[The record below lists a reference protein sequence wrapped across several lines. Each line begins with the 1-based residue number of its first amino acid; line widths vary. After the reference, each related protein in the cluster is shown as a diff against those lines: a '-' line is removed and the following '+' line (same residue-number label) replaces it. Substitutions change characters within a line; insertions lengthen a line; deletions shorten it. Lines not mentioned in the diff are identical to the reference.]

1 MSTKMNPQRS
11 SIIPIA
17 LFLILISL
25 GIFLSFII
33 DNQNAVQRFS
43 FVIAIALG
51 VGLGATFLTGKITG
65 GGKFGFLNLKSISG
79 GFLLFLI
86 TVILFIK
93 FFPIPGP
100 EKSNSRV
107 KTNFSALKINQP
119 VSFWAE
125 NTSEAQ
131 LGFEWYIDK
140 KKKSTS
146 NPFNTSFSEAGT
158 YTVKLITVDSSG
170 STDADEL
177 TIQVNPLGLQ
187 DINIVL
193 MDSFDPDKIYKDRNR
208 ADSNRNATGETNS
221 HIIKGML
228 DPLFDTVKP
237 RMFIEL
243 TKQEYWAF
251 DRQVSEIRNYK
262 PHLVII
268 HRSAFRSEPELMDLI
283 QRLDATTKIFIY
295 SRTFKYPNEIESF
308 KNKLA
313 ENKIDATRVTIFRFI
328 NDNTFFDVVN
338 KSEMKKSL
346 VNLIGK
352 IKNELNGKPG
362 QQ

>member
-1 MSTKMNPQRS
+1 MTTKMNPQRS

-17 LFLILISL
+17 LFLTLISL
-25 GIFLSFII
+25 GIFLSFVI
-33 DNQNAVQRFS
+33 DNQNDVQRFS
-43 FVIAIALG
+43 FVIAISLG

-93 FFPIPGP
+93 FFPIQYL
-100 EKSNSRV
+100 KKTNSRI
-107 KTNFSALKINQP
+107 KTNFSALKINEP
-119 VSFWAE
+119 ISFWAE

-131 LGFEWYIDK
+131 LGFEWYINNK
-140 KKKSTS
+140 KTSTG
-146 NPFNTSFSEAGT
+146 NPFKTNFPEEGT

-177 TIQVNPLGLQ
+177 TIQVNPLGIQ

-193 MDSFDPDKIYKDRNR
+193 MDTFEPGKIYKDKNNT
-208 ADSNRNATGETNS
+208 DSSRNATGETNS
-221 HIIKGML
+221 HIIKRIL
-228 DPLFDTVKP
+228 DSHFDTVRP

-251 DRQVSEIRNYK
+251 DRQVTEIRNYK

-268 HRSAFRSEPELMDLI
+268 HRSAFRSEPELMDFI
-283 QRLDATTKIFIY
+283 KRLDTTTKIFIY
-295 SRTFKYPNEIESF
+295 SRTFKYPNEVESF

-313 ENKIDATRVTIFRFI
+313 EKVTDTSRVTIFRFV
-328 NDNTFFDVVN
+328 NDNTFFDVDN
-338 KSEMKKSL
+338 KSDIKKSL
-346 VNLIGK
+346 ENLIGK
-352 IKNELNGKPG
+352 IKNENNGKSPG
-362 QQ
+362 K